1 MTRRQRM
8 VSILLTAMMLLTLLT
23 GCIVTPIAPI
33 EGTTPAPTTAPVI
46 EPTKAADDGIIW
58 KGKITIA
65 PYMFGPVDESK
76 NVVKPLVEA
85 ALLKY
90 GYDVDLENVFIEN
103 SQYAELLNVRIAAG
117 DAPDIFESKSQTY
130 MQEYFEQG
138 SIKSWSKEFFIEK
151 CPTIMDFVNKGGVDG
166 RLKNYIDMFWD
177 FALLD
182 DKMVTVPPFSEAG
195 TMLPKVMLL
204 RKDWLDNLGVKD
216 LPYSLDDY
224 IKLMYRFTKED
235 PDKNGKDDTYGFS
248 TSFIRAVFGAF
259 YGYISFPDP
268 TYSSRIEFYNLD
280 GKIQCGDILP
290 TNKEALKILAQCY
303 KDGVIDPEFVS
314 QNGENTGGYWALSQ
328 PFING
333 RIGASCHASIDHYRL
348 PEVTGTEGPCAKE
361 FFAVN
366 GDYDFV
372 YAPWPAGP
380 EGNFGGWSLGP
391 AVGIGENAV
400 YNGEMDDEKLAAI
413 LSMLDI
419 FAKNDELS
427 LTACYGVKGTHY
439 EITGSSDKPGLKT
452 LITNEEL
459 NAAGA
464 SAYRGFYGGPSP
476 LNENLIR
483 MNYYNAPS
491 IANIFSIQAQPGYKG
506 GYNRDV
512 YETTES
518 VSKYQEELSSLRDET
533 FIKIIRGEVGI
544 DAYDTYVKDYLERGG
559 QILIDEA
566 QAWWDSKH

>member
-1 MTRRQRM
+1 MTKRQRTI
-8 VSILLTAMMLLTLLT
+8 SFLLTAMMLLTL
-23 GCIVTPIAPI
+23 VTSCTIIPTQIA
-33 EGTTPAPTTAPVI
+33 GTTPAPTTAQTAA
-46 EPTKAADDGIIW
+46 PTKAVDDGIIW
-58 KGKITIA
+58 KGKITVA

-76 NVVKPLVEA
+76 NVVKPLIEE

-103 SQYAELLNVRIAAG
+103 SQYAELLNVRIAGG
-117 DAPDIFESKSQTY
+117 DAPDIYEAKSQTY
-130 MQEYFEQG
+130 MKEYYEQG
-138 SIKSWSKEFFIEK
+138 AIKAWDKELFIEK
-151 CPTIMDFVNKGGVDG
+151 CPTIHQFINDGCVGG
-166 RLKNYIDMFWD
+166 RLKDYVSMFWD
-177 FALLD
+177 LAMID
-182 DKMVTVPPFSEAG
+182 GKMVTVPPVGEAG
-195 TMLPKVMLL
+195 TMLPKVMLI
-204 RKDWLDNLGVKD
+204 RGDWLENLGVKE
-216 LPYSLDDY
+216 LPYTLDDF

-235 PDKNGKDDTYGFS
+235 PDKNGKNDTYGFS
-248 TSFIRAVFGAF
+248 TSAIRAVFGAF
-259 YGYISFPDP
+259 YGYTSFPDP

-303 KDGVIDPEFVS
+303 ADGVIDPEFVS

-328 PFING
+328 PFINA
-333 RIGASCHASIDHYRL
+333 RLGASCHASIDHYRL

-361 FFAVN
+361 YFAVN
-366 GDYDFV
+366 GNYNFV

-400 YNGEMDDEKLAAI
+400 YNSSMDDEKLVAI
-413 LSMLDI
+413 LSMMDI
-419 FAKNDELS
+419 FAKDDELA
-427 LTACYGVKGTHY
+427 LTAVYGIKGTHY
-439 EITGSSDKPGLKT
+439 EVTGTADKPGIKT
-452 LITNEEL
+452 LLANEEM
-459 NAAGA
+459 NAAG
-464 SAYRGFYGGPSP
+464 SMAYRGFYGGPSP
-476 LNENLIR
+476 MNENLIK
-483 MNYYNAPS
+483 MNYYNSPS
-491 IANIFSIQAQPGYKG
+491 LSNIFAIQAQPGYKG

-518 VSKYQEELSSLRDET
+518 VSKYKEELSSLRDET

-544 DAYDTYVKDYLERGG
+544 DAYDAYVKDYLERGG